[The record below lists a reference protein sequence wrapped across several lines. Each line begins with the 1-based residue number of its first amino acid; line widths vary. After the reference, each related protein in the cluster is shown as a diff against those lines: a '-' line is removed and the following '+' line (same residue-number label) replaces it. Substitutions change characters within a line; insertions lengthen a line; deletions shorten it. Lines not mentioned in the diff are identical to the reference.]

1 MEGEFKGER
10 EHTLTCTHRRIRL
23 VSPGIFALDAERTVA
38 ENPRDLRHRVINIHL
53 RDRYLCGSCVHTGG
67 M

>member
-10 EHTLTCTHRRIRL
+10 EHTHTCTHRRIRL

-53 RDRYLCGSCVHTGG
+53 
-67 M
+67 